1 MKKILGAI
9 WDLPANFADTIES
22 GQQLHI
28 DKAWM
33 YLQDGDISW
42 TEIKVS

>member
-1 MKKILGAI
+1 MMQSHAESMKKILGAI

-28 DKAWM
+28 DMVIYCFYQTW
-33 YLQDGDISW
+33 
-42 TEIKVS
+42 